1 MLTASRRRV
10 RVRAQMVADGD
21 PNRRGT
27 DHSESFGAMRG
38 IPRSPP
44 VVSPFRFST
53 RARRYEIP
61 QLGDKDRS
69 EMAFSELGACVPGLL
84 FSFGTRRFEWIFPFL
99 ERLINSM
106 HTSMLML

>member
-1 MLTASRRRV
+1 MAVRMRASS
-10 RVRAQMVADGD
+10 G
-21 PNRRGT
+21 
-27 DHSESFGAMRG
+27 RG
-38 IPRSPP
+38 IPRSPLEIAR
-44 VVSPFRFST
+44 FCFST

-84 FSFGTRRFEWIFPFL
+84 FSFGTRRFEWSFPFL

-106 HTSMLML
+106 HTTMLML